1 MMNPRMKYLA
11 GSALALSLV
20 AAFVVLGDSAK
31 SADSTTP
38 TLSGVAA
45 GMHFTDE
52 QGNARIP
59 TAEERAALA
68 AAFQKDL
75 ADLARGKRMP
85 VGRESVRGGAISTVV
100 GVDKMRF
107 LTVDVDENGDATF
120 GHASMDETGAIDID
134 TPDNDWPEM

>member
-1 MMNPRMKYLA
+1 MSPRIKYLA
-11 GSALALSLV
+11 GPALALSLV
-20 AAFVVLGDSAK
+20 AVIAVLGDSTK

-59 TAEERAALA
+59 SAAERAALA
-68 AAFQKDL
+68 AAFQQDL
-75 ADLARGKRMP
+75 ADLTRGKRLP
-85 VGRESVRGGAISTVV
+85 VGTESVRGGAISAVV
-100 GVDKMRF
+100 GIDKMRL
-107 LTVDVDENGDATF
+107 LTVEVDENGEATF
-120 GHASMDETGAIDID
+120 GHASMDETGSVDID